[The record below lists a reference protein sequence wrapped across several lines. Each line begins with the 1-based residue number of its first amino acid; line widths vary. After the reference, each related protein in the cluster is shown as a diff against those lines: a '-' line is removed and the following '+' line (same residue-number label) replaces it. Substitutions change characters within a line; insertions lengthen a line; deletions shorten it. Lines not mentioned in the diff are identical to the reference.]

1 MIERLWMDVETR
13 SSIALKHGV
22 YKYASAPDA
31 AVMTVQ
37 WALDDGP
44 VHVEDLTGPK
54 FKGVQLMYDASF
66 ELRNAALE
74 AKEIWAHVSEF
85 DRTMLRT
92 TPWWPDVPLERW
104 RCTAALARMHGLPG
118 GLDKLC
124 SILKVPMEEAKDKA
138 GKPLIMLF
146 CIPKDDG
153 TYNDAYSHP
162 LEWLEFLNYGGSDI
176 LAMRSVLWKLPR
188 WNSTPRMWSLWAL
201 DQKMNDRGVAFDTQ
215 FAAEAVLLTKAAKA
229 KLAERAAEITYDEIL
244 EQSSVESTTQRNR
257 LMAYCADYGV
267 TLPDLTADTVERRL
281 EDESLPEAIKEL
293 LRIRQ
298 QASKASTAKYAR
310 VGNMQLDG
318 RLRGLLLFC
327 GAARTGRW
335 AGRVFQPHNLPRPK
349 HTQSDIDT
357 FIALTR
363 MGAGEI
369 FNPAETMGLAASSL
383 RGLIVAP
390 DGRKL
395 LWADL
400 AGIEPRKM
408 AWLAGEE
415 WKLEAFRDYDM
426 GVGPDLYKLAYA
438 RAFDIA
444 PEAVTEGE
452 RQVGKVMEL
461 ALQYYG
467 GVGAFCSLA
476 DTYHVNLEAMAD
488 AAWPVLPH
496 DVKAQATEAW
506 HKAVKRNRTYNLD
519 QRTWIVC
526 QSLVLLWRAAHPAIV
541 KFWYALENA
550 VFAAVRV
557 PDREIAV
564 GRVTV
569 DRRGAWLRIR
579 LPSGRY
585 LCYPAAHLDDRE
597 LSFIGINP
605 YTRQWHRIGTYS
617 GKLAENIVQA
627 SSACLLMDGLLEADA
642 HGYNPVL
649 TVHDELICE
658 PPDAAEFTH
667 EKLSEIMCTSSP
679 WAGDLPLAAKGL
691 AGYRYRK

>member
-1 MIERLWMDVETR
+1 MADGVPHEFVAAAQAADELWF
-13 SSIALKHGV
+13 
-22 YKYASAPDA
+22 
-31 AVMTVQ
+31 
-37 WALDDGP
+37 
-44 VHVEDLTGPK
+44 HV
-54 FKGVQLMYDASF
+54 A
-66 ELRNAALE
+66 
-74 AKEIWAHVSEF
+74 EF
-85 DRTMLRT
+85 DRTLLMKT
-92 TPWWPDVPLERW
+92 TTWWPAFPIEKY
-104 RCTAALARMHGLPG
+104 RCTAALARFHGLPG

-124 SILKVPMEEAKDKA
+124 HILKVPMEEAKDAA

-146 CIPKDDG
+146 CVPKDDG
-153 TYNDAYSHP
+153 TYNDWKSHP
-162 LEWLEFLNYGGSDI
+162 LEWLEFLKYGGSDI
-176 LAMRSVLWKLPR
+176 TSMRAVYYKLPK

-201 DQKMNDRGVAFDTQ
+201 DQRMNDRGVAFDTQ
-215 FAAEAVLLTKAAKA
+215 FAAEAVALTDAAKRA
-229 KLAERAAEITYDEIL
+229 LAERTKELTYDEIL
-244 EQSSVESTTQRNR
+244 EHSSVESTTQRNR
-257 LMAYCADYGV
+257 LIAYCAAYGV

-281 EDESLPEAIKEL
+281 EDESLPEGIKEL

-310 VGNMQLDG
+310 VGNMQIEG

-349 HTQSDIDT
+349 HEQHDIDT

-363 MGAGEI
+363 IGAGDI

-390 DGRKL
+390 SGRKL

-400 AGIEPRKM
+400 AGIESRKM

-426 GVGPDLYKLAYA
+426 GVGPDLYKSSIA
-438 RAFDIA
+438 RSFGKDLDWFDWDD
-444 PEAVTEGE
+444 AVAQW
-452 RQVGKVMEL
+452 RQCGKVQEL

-467 GVGAFCSLA
+467 GVGAYCSLA
-476 DTYHVNLEAMAD
+476 DTYHLNLDAMAA
-488 AAWPVLPH
+488 AAWSTLPY

-506 HKAVKRNRTYNLD
+506 HKAVKRNRIYGLE

-550 VFAAVRV
+550 VFAVIRS
-557 PDREIAV
+557 PDCAINV

-569 DRRGAWLRIR
+569 DRRGSWVRIR

-585 LCYPAAHLDDRE
+585 LCYPAVHQDDRE

-605 YTRQWHRIGTYS
+605 YTRQWHRISTYS

-627 SSACLLMDGLLEADA
+627 SATDILFDGLMAAADE
-642 HGYNPVL
+642 GYNPIL
-649 TVHDELICE
+649 TVHDELLCE
-658 PPDAAEFTH
+658 PPDSAEFTP
-667 EKLSEIMCTSSP
+667 ERLSEIMCTSSF
-679 WAGDLPLAAKGL
+679 WAEGLPMTAKGIM
-691 AGYRYRK
+691 GYRYRK